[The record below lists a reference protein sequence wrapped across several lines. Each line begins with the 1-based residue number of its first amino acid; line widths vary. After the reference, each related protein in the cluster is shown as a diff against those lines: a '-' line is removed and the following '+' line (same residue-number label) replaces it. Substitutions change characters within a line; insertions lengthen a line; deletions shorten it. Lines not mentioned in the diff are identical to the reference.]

1 MRRPG
6 GAILGVL
13 AGGLLTIAGSLVP
26 WATVRL
32 DLTRVFA
39 LFPPDFRRQVLGLEL
54 GANLTLIAG
63 GVTLIAGILLLA
75 MPRHAVWLGGAAL
88 LAAGVTFM
96 GALYHLARIR
106 PLALEAIARASH
118 RPVSELTDAS
128 VSPALAPFL
137 VLAGALV
144 AMVAGVLLA
153 SGRAGGAD
161 RGPDL

>member
-6 GAILGVL
+6 GATLGVL
-13 AGGLLTIAGSLVP
+13 VGGLLTIAGSLVP

-39 LFPPDFRRQVLGLEL
+39 LFPPDFRQQVLGLEL
-54 GANLTLIAG
+54 GANLTLIP
-63 GVTLIAGILLLA
+63 GVVILVAGILMLV
-75 MPRHAVWLGGAAL
+75 MPRHAVWLGVVAL

-96 GALYHLARIR
+96 GGLYHLARIR
-106 PLALEAIARASH
+106 TLALEAIARASD
-118 RPVSELTDAS
+118 RPISELADAS

-153 SGRAGGAD
+153 SRRFGGSD